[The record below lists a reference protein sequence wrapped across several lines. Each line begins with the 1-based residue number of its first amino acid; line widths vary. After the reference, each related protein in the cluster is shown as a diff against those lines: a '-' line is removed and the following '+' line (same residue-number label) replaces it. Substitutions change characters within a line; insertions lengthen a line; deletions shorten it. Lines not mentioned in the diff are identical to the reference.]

1 MKRVLFFFLLVTALL
16 GIAGLESCQSTK
28 SATATKMLQFNFEK
42 GKGYDYEMIMD
53 IDQKIMGQPMKMGM
67 STYYSMDV
75 TEDDGNMKTLT
86 TRFDRFK
93 MDMTVAGMD
102 MMVDTDK
109 TATADDDKNPIQMV
123 NRIFGAIKGQQF
135 VMKISKE
142 GKVEEVTGFTEMASA
157 IADSMQLDEK
167 QRAEMMAQFNQQFN
181 EKGIK
186 GQFERVLYIF
196 PNKEVKVGDSWE
208 KSTSVSGQMGG
219 KYNSTYT
226 VKEIEGDM
234 VTLEEKT
241 KIEGESNEADMEGKV
256 SGVLVVDSRSGLV
269 VNADQDVVID
279 IKKNGQSIVLNA
291 KNKIR
296 GKAR

>member
-1 MKRVLFFFLLVTALL
+1 MKRILFFLPVVIALFS
-16 GIAGLESCQSTK
+16 IISFESCQSTK

-42 GKGYDYEMIMD
+42 GKGYDYEMMMD
-53 IDQKIMGQPMKMGM
+53 IDQKVMGQPMKMGM

-93 MDMTVAGMD
+93 MDMNVAGMD
-102 MMVDTDK
+102 MTVDTDK
-109 TATADDDKNPIQMV
+109 SATADDDKNPMQMV

-135 VMKISKE
+135 TMKINKE
-142 GKVEEVTGFTEMASA
+142 GKVEEVSGFKEMASA
-157 IADSMQLDEK
+157 IADSMHLDEK
-167 QRAEMMAQFNQQFN
+167 ERAEMIAKFNQQFN
-181 EKGIK
+181 EEGIK

-196 PNKEVKVGDSWE
+196 PNKEVKVGDNWE
-208 KSTSVSGQMGG
+208 KSTSVTGQMGG
-219 KYNSTYT
+219 KYRSTYT

-241 KIEGESNEADMEGKV
+241 KIEGEAEGADMDGKV
-256 SGVLVVDSRSGLV
+256 SGILVVDSKSGLV

>member
-1 MKRVLFFFLLVTALL
+1 MKRILFFLPVMIALFS
-16 GIAGLESCQSTK
+16 IISFESCQSTK

-42 GKGYDYEMIMD
+42 GKGYDYEMMMD
-53 IDQKIMGQPMKMGM
+53 IDQKVMGQPMKMGM

-75 TEDDGNMKTLT
+75 TEDDGIMKTLT

-93 MDMTVAGMD
+93 MDMNVAGMD
-102 MMVDTDK
+102 MTVDTDK
-109 TATADDDKNPIQMV
+109 KATADDDKNPMQMM

-135 VMKISKE
+135 TMKINKE
-142 GKVEEVTGFTEMASA
+142 GKVEEVSGFKEMAGA

-167 QRAEMMAQFNQQFN
+167 ERAEMIAKFNQQFN
-181 EKGIK
+181 ENGIK

-208 KSTSVSGQMGG
+208 KSTSVTGQMAG
-219 KYNSTYT
+219 KYKSTYT

-241 KIEGESNEADMEGKV
+241 KIEGEAEGSDMDGKV
-256 SGVLVVDSRSGLV
+256 SGILVVDSKSGLV
-269 VNADQDVVID
+269 VNADQDVVIE

-296 GKAR
+296 GKVR